1 MVYVALQVLLCPVS
15 GRLGD
20 AIRYTVGLSYNTFPV
35 PKLTSVDKE
44 KISSLAINI
53 LQERE
58 NYPNCSLEQLY
69 DPDEMPDSLKKAHL
83 ELDKYIEE
91 KYSKSL
97 FADDFERL
105 SLMLKMYQEKVNP

>member
-1 MVYVALQVLLCPVS
+1 
-15 GRLGD
+15 
-20 AIRYTVGLSYNTFPV
+20 
-35 PKLTSVDKE
+35 
-44 KISSLAINI
+44 
-53 LQERE
+53 
-58 NYPNCSLEQLY
+58 
-69 DPDEMPDSLKKAHL
+69 MPDSLKKAHL

>member
-1 MVYVALQVLLCPVS
+1 M
-15 GRLGD
+15 
-20 AIRYTVGLSYNTFPV
+20 I
-35 PKLTSVDKE
+35 
-44 KISSLAINI
+44 
-53 LQERE
+53 ERE